1 MKEWLDK
8 HLKALNLTDS
18 MNQAEGFCR
27 LGYTEEEWLAIDVFV
42 SIAEDIGLKVRRDEA
57 GNAIARWEAE
67 DSLPAVAVGSH
78 VDTVKGGGGYDGVA
92 GVLCGLAAVKKL
104 KEEGFQPASPI
115 EVICFASEESSRFG
129 VSTIGSKAMSGL
141 LNKNEVEGVT
151 DEDGITIRQA
161 VEDMGLSWD
170 AIEDAEQ
177 PESTLKSFIE
187 LHIEQ
192 GTRVEDAGAD
202 FGAVTAVACPI
213 RLKVIVNGQMG
224 HTGTTPMGK
233 RKDAFVAAAP
243 LVSFISETALSLSN
257 SSAVPIVATAST
269 LELKPNAMNVIPGTV
284 ELGIDIRSVDDSLKK
299 EMEKRIREKCHQLSE
314 SFGVTIE
321 VKTLVHN
328 PSVQLDE
335 AVMRKLQHSGEAL
348 GYKALVLESGAGH
361 DVMNMAA
368 KWPSGLLFIPC
379 KNGLSHHPEEFA
391 SIEDLEMGTKI
402 IAQYLKTE
410 TSI

>member
-170 AIEDAEQ
+170 AIEDAER
-177 PESTLKSFIE
+177 PESALKSFIE

-243 LVSFISETALSLSN
+243 LVSFISETALALSN

-391 SIEDLEMGTKI
+391 SIKDLEMGTKI

>member
-27 LGYTEEEWLAIDVFV
+27 LGYTEEEWRAIDVFV

-170 AIEDAEQ
+170 AIEDAER
-177 PESTLKSFIE
+177 PS
-187 LHIEQ
+187 
-192 GTRVEDAGAD
+192 
-202 FGAVTAVACPI
+202 
-213 RLKVIVNGQMG
+213 
-224 HTGTTPMGK
+224 
-233 RKDAFVAAAP
+233 P
-243 LVSFISETALSLSN
+243 L
-257 SSAVPIVATAST
+257 
-269 LELKPNAMNVIPGTV
+269 
-284 ELGIDIRSVDDSLKK
+284 
-299 EMEKRIREKCHQLSE
+299 
-314 SFGVTIE
+314 
-321 VKTLVHN
+321 
-328 PSVQLDE
+328 
-335 AVMRKLQHSGEAL
+335 
-348 GYKALVLESGAGH
+348 
-361 DVMNMAA
+361 
-368 KWPSGLLFIPC
+368 
-379 KNGLSHHPEEFA
+379 
-391 SIEDLEMGTKI
+391 
-402 IAQYLKTE
+402 
-410 TSI
+410 